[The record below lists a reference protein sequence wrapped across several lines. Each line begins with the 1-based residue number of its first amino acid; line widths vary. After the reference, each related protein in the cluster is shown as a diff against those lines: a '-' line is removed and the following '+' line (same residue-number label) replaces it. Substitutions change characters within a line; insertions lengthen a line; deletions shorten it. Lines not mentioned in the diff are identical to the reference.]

1 MRSFLLTGLRRL
13 KIHKS
18 RAINN
23 MFNGSRR
30 RNTANRTTE
39 RPIRANIIAKIGTIP
54 ADEALQHWLIRLK
67 MLEVSLRNCASHRRR
82 GALFHKMATKA
93 MRKCQS
99 FALSAYDKA
108 DNAKYGFP
116 QGGINKKYT
125 FFQWILQ
132 NLGCNKWCKKAAYG
146 LNWRAQGA

>member
-1 MRSFLLTGLRRL
+1 MHRTAARSNIL
-13 KIHKS
+13 K
-18 RAINN
+18 RAWSEQIAI
-23 MFNGSRR
+23 G
-30 RNTANRTTE
+30 TAKRA
-39 RPIRANIIAKIGTIP
+39 IRANIIAKLGTIP

-67 MLEVSLRNCASHRRR
+67 VLEVSLRNCASHRRR

-108 DNAKYGFP
+108 DNPKYGFP
-116 QGGINKKYT
+116 KGAINKKCI

-132 NLGCNKWCKKAAYG
+132 NSGCNQWCKSGADS
-146 LNWRAQGA
+146 LNWRARKALFS

>member
-1 MRSFLLTGLRRL
+1 MQSFLLTGLRRL
-13 KIHKS
+13 KMHKS
-18 RAINN
+18 WAIIKLFKGSISEQIAIGTAKRA
-23 MFNGSRR
+23 
-30 RNTANRTTE
+30 
-39 RPIRANIIAKIGTIP
+39 IRANIIAKLGTIP

-93 MRKCQS
+93 LRKCQS

-116 QGGINKKYT
+116 QRGHKQKMHIFPMELAK
-125 FFQWILQ
+125 FWPQSMVQ
-132 NLGCNKWCKKAAYG
+132 KWC
-146 LNWRAQGA
+146 